1 MKKLEGIHFY
11 VNVANF
17 NDVVTDEETRQG
29 KVNHSIHAL
38 DTFFSSIESF
48 GKKEFPDTFVVEKIT
63 GSRLHMYVLND
74 IVESYEVVEEVVKF
88 AGDLTKYLNNDIAK
102 YKTLLGFKIQVG
114 ACFGSFYNFEFKRE
128 NADEETTIGYA
139 ANYAAKLQGL
149 SNIDAIAIS
158 SNIFD
163 VLEHEKKTIFVK
175 HNSSK
180 VQKYGED
187 CYYEMPIV
195 KLSGKIDYTES
206 LAKSREYANKIN
218 LTDMVFR
225 KPTKSVAFDDLS
237 KKECKE
243 VEGIPL
249 FADIRGF
256 TSQFDNDDTNLEEMT
271 IKTQDILTTMYNQ
284 VEQNKGIHVQFQ
296 GDREFALF
304 HNYSE
309 YECYLDAVKAGLKMI
324 DAVKVYGVSIG
335 VGQSFGKMF
344 AAKIGAR
351 GEKDFLL
358 IGTTVIEADKNED
371 ENAKANQLVIS
382 NDIYVA
388 LKRINPK
395 WANIFTK
402 ADGYY
407 YTTSGYNDLT
417 NLIAQEQLRSNN
429 RNNNYNGAWGECVVE
444 IGI

>member
-17 NDVVTDEETRQG
+17 NDVVMDEETRQG

-102 YKTLLGFKIQVG
+102 YKSLLGFEIQAG

-149 SNIDAIAIS
+149 SNIGAIAIS

-163 VLEHEKKTIFVK
+163 ILEHEKKTIFVK
-175 HNSSK
+175 HDSSK

-195 KLSGKIDYTES
+195 KLSRKLDYTES
-206 LAKSREYANKIN
+206 LSKSREYASKIN

-225 KPTKSVAFDDLS
+225 KPTKSVTFDDLS

-271 IKTQDILTTMYNQ
+271 IKTQDILTAMYNQ

-371 ENAKANQLVIS
+371 DNAKANQLVIS

-388 LKRINPK
+388 LKRINSK
-395 WANIFTK
+395 WADIFTK

>member
-149 SNIDAIAIS
+149 SSIDAIAIS

-175 HNSSK
+175 RNSSK

-195 KLSGKIDYTES
+195 KLPRKIDHTES

-225 KPTKSVAFDDLS
+225 KPTKSVTFDDLS

-324 DAVKVYGVSIG
+324 DAVKAYGVSIG

-429 RNNNYNGAWGECVVE
+429 SNNNYNGAWGECVV
-444 IGI
+444 GI

>member
-1 MKKLEGIHFY
+1 MQKYEGIHFY

-17 NDVVTDEETRQG
+17 NEVVTDEETRTG

-38 DTFFSSIESF
+38 DTFFSSVESF
-48 GKKEFPDTFVVEKIT
+48 GKKNFPNNFVVEKIT
-63 GSRLHMYVLND
+63 GARLHMYVLDD
-74 IVESYEVVEEVVKF
+74 INQAYETVEEVVKF

-149 SNIDAIAIS
+149 SSVGAIAIS

-163 VLEHEKKTIFVK
+163 ALEHEKKIIFAK
-175 HNSSK
+175 CHSSK

-187 CYYEMPIV
+187 YYYETPIT
-195 KLSGKIDYTES
+195 KLSGKIDHAES
-206 LAKSREYANKIN
+206 LAASRDYANQIN

-225 KPTKSVAFDDLS
+225 KPTKTVVFDDLS

-256 TSQFDNDDTNLEEMT
+256 TSQFDNNDTNLEEMT
-271 IKTQDILTTMYNQ
+271 IKTQDILTTMYDQ
-284 VEQNKGIHVQFQ
+284 VEENKGIHVQFQ

-324 DAVKVYGVSIG
+324 DAVKVYGVRIG

-358 IGTTVIEADKNED
+358 IGTTVIEADRNED

-382 NDIYVA
+382 NDIYIA
-388 LKRINPK
+388 LKRINSK
-395 WANIFTK
+395 WADVFTK
-402 ADGYY
+402 AEGYY

-417 NLIAQEQLRSNN
+417 NLIAQEQLKINN
-429 RNNNYNGAWGECVVE
+429 RNNNYNGAWRECVV
-444 IGI
+444 GI

>member
-17 NDVVTDEETRQG
+17 NDVVMDEETRQG

-102 YKTLLGFKIQVG
+102 YKTLLGFKIQAG

-149 SNIDAIAIS
+149 SNIGAIAIS

-163 VLEHEKKTIFVK
+163 ILEHEKKTIFVK
-175 HNSSK
+175 HDSSK

-195 KLSGKIDYTES
+195 KLSRKLDYTES
-206 LAKSREYANKIN
+206 LSKSREYANKIN
-218 LTDMVFR
+218 LTDMIFR
-225 KPTKSVAFDDLS
+225 KPTKSVTFDDLS

-256 TSQFDNDDTNLEEMT
+256 TSQFDNDDTNLEEMS
-271 IKTQDILTTMYNQ
+271 IKTQDILTAMYNQ

-309 YECYLDAVKAGLKMI
+309 YECYLDAVKVGLKMI

-358 IGTTVIEADKNED
+358 IGATVIEADKNED
-371 ENAKANQLVIS
+371 DNAKANQLVIS

-388 LKRINPK
+388 LKRINSK
-395 WANIFTK
+395 WADIFTK

-444 IGI
+444 FGI

>member
-17 NDVVTDEETRQG
+17 NDVVMDEETRQG

-74 IVESYEVVEEVVKF
+74 IIESYEVVEEVVKF

-102 YKTLLGFKIQVG
+102 YKTLLGFKIQAG

-139 ANYAAKLQGL
+139 ANYAAKLQGV
-149 SNIDAIAIS
+149 SNIGAIAIS

-175 HNSSK
+175 HDSSK
-180 VQKYGED
+180 VQKYGEN

-195 KLSGKIDYTES
+195 KLSRKLDYTES
-206 LAKSREYANKIN
+206 LSKSREYANKIN

-225 KPTKSVAFDDLS
+225 KPTKSVTFDDLS

-271 IKTQDILTTMYNQ
+271 IKTQDILTAMYNQ

-371 ENAKANQLVIS
+371 DNAKANQLVIS

-388 LKRINPK
+388 LKRINSK
-395 WANIFTK
+395 WADIFTK